1 MLTVQQFAQLKL
13 PERSTGEMM
22 HLGSAAGFCLSASDA
37 IATFELTPQHFS
49 DAQDMDRA
57 VRGNRLWMWEER
69 TTLNTDTPTLIRAS
83 SSLVHLLEHTPGAGP
98 YQRQAL
104 EVLETFFPTY
114 SLCFND
120 YLLSGYATA
129 EEFLEKDNSPD
140 AFRIDEAGLQKAIET
155 NAIWT
160 LVEQVSSVTH
170 WGAADLET
178 LLAQAFMQHPVLVR
192 HRSLEETL
200 VSPTPRKTI
209 PRF

>member
-1 MLTVQQFAQLKL
+1 MLTVHQFAQLKL

-22 HLGSAAGFCLSASDA
+22 HLVSAAGFCLSASDA
-37 IATFELTPQHFS
+37 IASCALTPQHFP

-57 VRGNRLWMWEER
+57 VRSNRLWMWEER
-69 TTLNTDTPTLIRAS
+69 PILNTDTPTLIRAS

-129 EEFLEKDNSPD
+129 EEFLKKDNSPD

-178 LLAQAFMQHPVLVR
+178 LLAQAFMQHPVLAR

>member
-1 MLTVQQFAQLKL
+1 MISADQFSQLRLPDRSAGGML
-13 PERSTGEMM
+13 

-37 IATFELTPQHFS
+37 ISVFDLKESHFA
-49 DAQDMDRA
+49 DPEDMERA
-57 VRGNRLWMWEER
+57 RHSNQLWMWEER
-69 TTLNTDTPTLIRAS
+69 TTNDTDTPTLIRAS

-129 EEFLEKDNSPD
+129 EEFLKKDNSPD

-178 LLAQAFMQHPVLVR
+178 LLAQAFMQHPVLAR